1 MYRPPAFREDRLEVL
16 HAFIRAHPLA
26 MLVTAGEGG
35 LMATPIP
42 FLIDPDGAEK
52 GLLRAHLAK
61 ANDQLTALR
70 AGAEALVLFQGTD
83 HYITPGWY
91 ASKREHGKVVPT
103 WNYVTVHAWG
113 RPRVID
119 DPAWLRG
126 QIGELTDGQ
135 ERSRSHPWAV
145 GDAPDD
151 FIAAQIKGIAGLEVP
166 IARIEGKWKV
176 SQNRPVA
183 DRQGVVDGLRQE
195 TEDGVAMAD
204 HVEERGDLGKG
215 G

>member
-35 LMATPIP
+35 LVANPIP

-61 ANDQLTALR
+61 ANGQLAALR
-70 AGAEALVLFQGTD
+70 AGGEAMVLFQGPD
-83 HYITPGWY
+83 AYVTPSWY
-91 ASKREHGKVVPT
+91 ATKREHGKVVPT
-103 WNYVTVHAWG
+103 WNYATVHAWG
-113 RPRVID
+113 TPRVID
-119 DPAWLRG
+119 DESWLRG
-126 QIGELTDGQ
+126 QIGDLTDAQ
-135 ERSRSHPWAV
+135 EQHRSHPWAV
-145 GDAPDD
+145 EDAPAD
-151 FIAAQIKGIAGLEVP
+151 FVASQIKGIAGLEIP

-176 SQNRPVA
+176 SQNRA
-183 DRQGVVDGLRQE
+183 ASDRQGVVDGLRQQ
-195 TEDGVAMAD
+195 TADGGAMAD
-204 HVEERGDLGKG
+204 LVEECGDLGKG